1 MQAVEIAHRQD
12 RAARV
17 VRLRAGMSDDADH
30 RRRAEHS
37 FINSQVAQK

>member
-1 MQAVEIAHRQD
+1 MQAVEIAYRQD

-30 RRRAEHS
+30 GSRAEHS
-37 FINSQVAQK
+37 FIDIQVAQK